1 MSSKNKTQVIIAGKI
16 YTLSGYESEEYLQKV
31 AAYLNGKITEFR
43 GMDGYHRL
51 SQEMRSI
58 LMNLNIADD
67 YFKVRKKIEELE
79 EELSEKEK
87 ELYEFRHEMITT
99 QVRLENAEKEKNALE
114 EKNAQLQEELIRLRA
129 QTDKNG
135 REVKTGKAQRSCITG
150 TLGIFTQ
157 INCKKIPG
165 VHLFHTKVENNGRL

>member
-58 LMNLNIADD
+58 LLNLNIADD
-67 YFKVRKKIEELE
+67 YFKVRKMIEELE

-129 QTDKNG
+129 QADKT
-135 REVKTGKAQRSCITG
+135 EEK
-150 TLGIFTQ
+150 
-157 INCKKIPG
+157 
-165 VHLFHTKVENNGRL
+165 

>member
-99 QVRLENAEKEKNALE
+99 QVLLENAEKEKNALE

-129 QTDKNG
+129 QTDKT
-135 REVKTGKAQRSCITG
+135 EEK
-150 TLGIFTQ
+150 
-157 INCKKIPG
+157 
-165 VHLFHTKVENNGRL
+165 